1 MYDNLKRSFIEYIRE
16 WREVAV
22 RYLPED
28 AYAENDF
35 IFTVTYAQFVTVY
48 DGTDDTGT
56 DKPYW
61 LLQHVGK
68 LSDHVIT
75 MYFNTEREL
84 YIWGCNFLVERIR
97 LLRERSGV

>member
-1 MYDNLKRSFIEYIRE
+1 MYDNLKRSFIEYVRE

-48 DGTDDTGT
+48 DGTDDTGS
-56 DKPYW
+56 DRPYW

-97 LLRERSGV
+97 LLRERNGT